1 MLSRFPSTIAI
12 IVEEVLGSTAV
23 DNAPPYSSY
32 LSPIL
37 CEKGFG
43 YFFVSQDVLYA
54 ESMQNGKQE
63 RTKAGYHHGDGILPF
78 IYDMVLGAIAAH
90 KEP

>member
-1 MLSRFPSTIAI
+1 M
-12 IVEEVLGSTAV
+12 

-32 LSPIL
+32 PNPIL
-37 CEKGFG
+37 YEKGFG

-63 RTKAGYHHGDGILPF
+63 RTKAGYHHGDVILPF
-78 IYDMVLGAIAAH
+78 IYDMVLGAIATYGA
-90 KEP
+90 P

>member
-1 MLSRFPSTIAI
+1 MFLSPCDDS
-12 IVEEVLGSTAV
+12 
-23 DNAPPYSSY
+23 PPYSSY
-32 LSPIL
+32 PNPIL
-37 CEKGFG
+37 YEKGFG

-63 RTKAGYHHGDGILPF
+63 RTKAGCHHHGGILPF

-90 KEP
+90 KAP

>member
-1 MLSRFPSTIAI
+1 MQFVPEPDSLR
-12 IVEEVLGSTAV
+12 
-23 DNAPPYSSY
+23 
-32 LSPIL
+32 
-37 CEKGFG
+37 KGFG

-78 IYDMVLGAIAAH
+78 IYDMALGAIAAH
-90 KEP
+90 KVP